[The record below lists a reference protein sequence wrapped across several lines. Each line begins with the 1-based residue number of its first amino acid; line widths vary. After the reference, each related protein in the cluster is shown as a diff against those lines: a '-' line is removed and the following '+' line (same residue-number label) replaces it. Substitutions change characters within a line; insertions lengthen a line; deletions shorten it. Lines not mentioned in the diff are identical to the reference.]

1 MQHSGRK
8 DNLGENHQ
16 LLHKKNEENRTIRLV
31 FIAYF
36 LVYAQGNPK
45 SNFIVYQLF
54 FEKLLNGGI
63 QREIIEIIA

>member
-1 MQHSGRK
+1 MAEK
-8 DNLGENHQ
+8 IILGKSSIIAQ
-16 LLHKKNEENRTIRLV
+16 KNEENRTIRLV

-36 LVYAQGNPK
+36 LVYARGNRK

-63 QREIIEIIA
+63 QILEIIEIII